1 MERPSLATWI
11 SPAASPPGT
20 EAPETAE
27 AEMTHRGYE
36 FCLTGG
42 NTQREYFCRKMSS
55 QESCFQKFNLG
66 HAR

>member
-27 AEMTHRGYE
+27 AEMTHRGYG
-36 FCLTGG
+36 FCFTGG
-42 NTQREYFCRKMSS
+42 NTQREISLS
-55 QESCFQKFNLG
+55 EKFENPVS
-66 HAR
+66 RNSI